1 MIRVLL
7 VDDSE
12 VCREVLREQLER
24 EGDIEVVG
32 EAASGEQALGRIETL
47 APDVITLDIQMPG
60 MGGLAT
66 IDEIMRRSPRP
77 ILVVTGLDT
86 RERDLAVEATR
97 RGAYAVANKVS
108 IDDPEGAASLRAT
121 VRSLAGSDLR
131 AKRDEGARATTQ
143 ALAGTRSES
152 RSDDAH
158 ASASWPTPVAGD
170 TVPILAFGCSA
181 GGPKALA
188 ELLDLLPRD
197 IPACLAVA
205 NHLPPDFVSAFAR
218 LLITQHG
225 FAVEIATR
233 PIAPAPGLLVLAP
246 GGCDLAWE
254 SGMLTGRRARP
265 DAPWC
270 PRVDVLLETLAEA
283 PGAHVGVVLSGL
295 GSDGAQGLAAMRARD
310 KLTIVQDQA
319 SAAVWGMPRAALVSA
334 IEVLPI
340 PRIADVI
347 MQWLASRGPR
357 RLR

>member
-1 MIRVLL
+1 MIRILI
-7 VDDSE
+7 VDDSTI
-12 VCREVLREQLER
+12 CRDVLADILER

-181 GGPKALA
+181 GGPKALS
-188 ELLDLLPRD
+188 EILDALPRD
-197 IPACLAVA
+197 LRACIAIA
-205 NHLPPDFVSAFAR
+205 NHLPADFAAPYAR
-218 LLITQHG
+218 LLWSQHR
-225 FAVEIATR
+225 FPVSMAESPT
-233 PIAPAPGLLVLAP
+233 PPEPGTIVLAP
-246 GGCDLAWE
+246 GGCHLALRNGE
-254 SGMLTGRRARP
+254 FVAEP
-265 DAPWC
+265 APGASSC
-270 PRVDVLLETLAEA
+270 PSVDRLLETVAA
-283 PGAHVGVVLSGL
+283 SVGAHAGVILSGL
-295 GSDGAQGLAAMRARD
+295 GSDGARGLAAMRSAGQ
-310 KLTIVQDQA
+310 LTIAQSRESA
-319 SAAVWGMPRAALVSA
+319 SVWGMPRAAASVA
-334 IEVLPI
+334 VEVLATQDI
-340 PRIADVI
+340 PRTLLR
-347 MQWLASRGPR
+347 WLD
-357 RLR
+357 LRAGG